1 MADDY
6 VAFLLDLWHHGQM
19 VHKIN
24 KTDLHEQVQDE
35 LSNLE
40 MTNEGRT
47 KLTKALRKIQNL
59 EEDNKASEVIKLKT
73 QTDNIRKEKERLLDN
88 YR

>member
-1 MADDY
+1 MRSLLYHAVSVKPSKFPWRDSKDSKKPTNLINEEMADDY

-47 KLTKALRKIQNL
+47 KLTKALRKI
-59 EEDNKASEVIKLKT
+59 
-73 QTDNIRKEKERLLDN
+73 
-88 YR
+88 

>member
-6 VAFLLDLWHHGQM
+6 VAFLLDLWHYGQM

-47 KLTKALRKIQNL
+47 KLTKALRKI
-59 EEDNKASEVIKLKT
+59 
-73 QTDNIRKEKERLLDN
+73 
-88 YR
+88 

>member
-24 KTDLHEQVQDE
+24 TTDLHEQVQDE